1 MIRQSPNSVRVSP
14 RRPPPSRPTV
24 LLLGRPPRL
33 KMPYGR
39 GARQARATH
48 TPDASEE
55 EASPQKTRAPAA
67 IRKAPAVGGSS
78 SDSGGLSSLQA
89 QELVHAVEE
98 ARSSGQGHT
107 DLVVHG
113 WTVRCKRR
121 NNKPRCDIEVRDPL
135 EGVALYSIISLKRH
149 LGLEPGIERVVKRP
163 KSNANASGSTPKPVW
178 VACDAC
184 DKWREIS
191 STGGPLPATWYC
203 SMHPDPA
210 LASCDVPEAS
220 YQEDGM
226 WEYDEAA
233 MLEAAAAEAVAK
245 VEAEAAAET
254 AAAVAAAAAS
264 EEEAMEAMIDS
275 AEAVAESAPAD
286 EWLQSLRDDLQI
298 REPDSHIAAAN
309 DLLSS
314 PQVGGILCR
323 QPACICAPSHP
334 QPHLI

>member
-1 MIRQSPNSVRVSP
+1 MLLLV
-14 RRPPPSRPTV
+14 PPPQP
-24 LLLGRPPRL
+24 

-39 GARQARATH
+39 GARQARSMRTQ
-48 TPDASEE
+48 DSSEG
-55 EASPQKTRAPAA
+55 EASPPLPRAPAA
-67 IRKAPAVGGSS
+67 ISKSPCLGGGSS
-78 SDSGGLSSLQA
+78 SSDGGALSSLQA

-98 ARSSGQGHT
+98 ARKSGNT

-121 NNKPRCDIEVRDPL
+121 SNKPRCDIEVRDPL
-135 EGVALYSIISLKRH
+135 EGVTLYSIVSLKRH
-149 LGLEPGIERVVKRP
+149 LGLEPDAERVVKRP
-163 KSNANASGSTPKPVW
+163 KSSADGSGSTPPPTPVW

-184 DKWREIS
+184 DKWRELS

-220 YQEDGM
+220 YQEDGGM

-233 MLEAAAAEAVAK
+233 MLEAAAEEAVAE

-254 AAAVAAAAAS
+254 AAAVAAA
-264 EEEAMEAMIDS
+264 EEEAMGAMIDS
-275 AEAVAESAPAD
+275 AGAVADSAPVD
-286 EWLQSLRDDLQI
+286 EWLLSVRDALQI
-298 REPDSHIAAAN
+298 REPLSHIAAAN

-314 PQVGGILCR
+314 PQVGGNYSGGLAASMHAYAHPR
-323 QPACICAPSHP
+323 VPSHA
-334 QPHLI
+334 